1 MGRNK
6 ADGERGRTGER
17 RDKKVRETERIIFST
32 SPTEPGRK
40 RIPDFLRNMK
50 NKNPI
55 VEAIRG
61 RRSVRQ
67 YSGETVSDEVVNAVL
82 ESGSW
87 APSGKNNQPWKFAV
101 IRDRVLKESLAS
113 LTHSGSIIREAPVCI
128 AIFLDHSRVYDRTK
142 DVQAVGACIQ
152 NMLLSIHSMELGGVW
167 LGEILKNKEK
177 VRELLNGGEDLEL
190 MAVVAFGHP
199 AKRSTGGERDLFEQN
214 VFLRK

>member
-1 MGRNK
+1 MR
-6 ADGERGRTGER
+6 
-17 RDKKVRETERIIFST
+17 
-32 SPTEPGRK
+32 
-40 RIPDFLRNMK
+40 
-50 NKNPI
+50 NKNPV
-55 VEAIRG
+55 VEAIRK

-67 YSGETVSDEVVNAVL
+67 FSREAVSDEVVNEVL

-113 LTHSGSIIREAPVCI
+113 LTHSGSIIRDAAVCI

-152 NMLLSIHSMELGGVW
+152 NMLLTIHSLGLGGVW

-177 VRELLNGGEDLEL
+177 VKELLNGGEHLEL
-190 MAVVAFGHP
+190 TAVVAFGQR
-199 AKRSTGGERDLFEQN
+199 AKGLTGGERDPLEKN

>member
-1 MGRNK
+1 MG
-6 ADGERGRTGER
+6 
-17 RDKKVRETERIIFST
+17 
-32 SPTEPGRK
+32 
-40 RIPDFLRNMK
+40 
-50 NKNPI
+50 NKNPV
-55 VEAIRG
+55 VEAIRR

-67 YSGETVSDEVVNAVL
+67 FTGGEVSDEAINEVL

-101 IRDRVLKESLAS
+101 IRDRVLKKSLAS
-113 LTHSGSIIREAPVCI
+113 LTHSGSFIRGAAVCI

-152 NMLLSIHSMELGGVW
+152 NMLLTIHSQGLGGVW

-177 VRELLNGGEDLEL
+177 VKELLNGGEGLEL

-199 AKRSTGGERDLFEQN
+199 AKRLTGGERDLLEKN